1 MIRHRRLKFIAGL
14 AALLLSGSV
23 WARADARGEAG
34 SDDSAPYR
42 EFITSGSGASLL
54 AIARRAFLD
63 AAGMQAPSPIDLPEF
78 NERPAGPRDAPPSPM
93 WPSRP
98 TGLVLCLKLGDE
110 VLGCEG
116 GRLPTSD
123 DLAAAIADLAVRLP
137 NSRSRGKPRTLKPAQ
152 RGLSI
157 LEAAFVTEVRQPSQ
171 EIAGAR
177 RRKPKLPD
185 GVDPGLV
192 GFIVSGEGGDVVT
205 LPGEARSV
213 GAALRIARK
222 AGAGTE
228 SGEGLRLWWYRPVII
243 GSVPIVSP

>member
-1 MIRHRRLKFIAGL
+1 
-14 AALLLSGSV
+14 
-23 WARADARGEAG
+23 
-34 SDDSAPYR
+34 
-42 EFITSGSGASLL
+42 
-54 AIARRAFLD
+54 
-63 AAGMQAPSPIDLPEF
+63 
-78 NERPAGPRDAPPSPM
+78 M

-137 NSRSRGKPRTLKPAQ
+137 NSHSRGKPRTLKPAQ
-152 RGLSI
+152 RGRAN
-157 LEAAFVTEVRQPSQ
+157 LEAAFVTDERQPSQ
-171 EIAGAR
+171 EIAGDR
-177 RRKPKLPD
+177 RSKPKLPD
-185 GVDPGLV
+185 GIDPARV

-222 AGAGTE
+222 AGAGTD